1 MSHWQLHGGHGQQGF
16 QLVCPETRHL
26 HEWQAGGLRLAQDA
40 SMACRAGGRS
50 AEAALA
56 KSGSCGSELALG
68 FALTGELSSLFFV
81 SCIIV

>member
-1 MSHWQLHGGHGQQGF
+1 
-16 QLVCPETRHL
+16 
-26 HEWQAGGLRLAQDA
+26 
-40 SMACRAGGRS
+40 MACRAGGRS